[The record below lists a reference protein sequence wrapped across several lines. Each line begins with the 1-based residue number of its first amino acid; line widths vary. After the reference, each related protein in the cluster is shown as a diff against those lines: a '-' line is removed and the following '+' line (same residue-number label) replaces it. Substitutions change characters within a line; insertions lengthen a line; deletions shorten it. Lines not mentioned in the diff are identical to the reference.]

1 LGVGP
6 TVHLVIP
13 TWLWCATIALY
24 LGLFALDLVVVARR
38 PRVPSTRECL
48 LWLAFYISVAV
59 GFGVVLWATAG
70 HEIGVQFFAGWVTE
84 YSLSV
89 DNLFVF
95 ILIMGRFFVPRAL
108 QQAVLMYGIVIA
120 LVLRAIFISVG
131 AAVIAQF
138 SWVFYL
144 FGAFLVYTAVK
155 LATHGEDLDEE
166 YHESALIRALGRH
179 LHTTQEFHGTK
190 IRVTTA
196 GIRVWTPMLVVLL
209 ALGTTDL
216 LFALDSIPAIFG
228 LTQIAY
234 VVFAANVFALLGL
247 RQLYFI
253 LGGLLERLVYLSIGL
268 SVVLGFIGIKLVLE
282 AMHTNSLP
290 FINGGQPLAVPVP
303 STLLSLTVIV
313 VVLGITAVASLRA
326 SAGDTPAAAGPGD
339 GHRAG
344 PDGRQE
350 LQG

>member
-1 LGVGP
+1 MDLF
-6 TVHLVIP
+6 IP
-13 TWLWCATIALY
+13 PWLWFVTIALY
-24 LGLFALDLVVVARR
+24 VALFALDLVVVARR
-38 PRVPSTRECL
+38 PHVPSTRECL
-48 LWLAFYISVAV
+48 AWLGFYVGLAV
-59 GFGVVLWATAG
+59 VFGIVLWVGAG

-95 ILIMGRFFVPRAL
+95 ILIMARFFVPRAL

-138 SWVFYL
+138 SWVFYI
-144 FGAFLVYTAVK
+144 FGVFLVYTAVK
-155 LATHGEDLDEE
+155 LATHGEDDDEE
-166 YHESALIRALGRH
+166 YHESALIRMLGRH
-179 LHTTQEFHGTK
+179 LNTTQEFHGTK
-190 IRVTTA
+190 IRVTKA
-196 GIRVWTPMLVVLL
+196 GARVWTPMLVVLL

-253 LGGLLERLVYLSIGL
+253 LGGLLERLVYLSVGL
-268 SVVLGFIGIKLVLE
+268 SVVLAFIGIKLVLE

-290 FINGGQPLAVPVP
+290 FVNDGQPLSVPVP
-303 STLLSLTVIV
+303 STFLSLAVIV
-313 VVLGITAVASLRA
+313 TVLLVTAAASLRA
-326 SAGDTPAAAGPGD
+326 SAGSEDDVQVAQPATSTGESSTDERKGS
-339 GHRAG
+339 
-344 PDGRQE
+344 
-350 LQG
+350 

>member
-1 LGVGP
+1 MDLF
-6 TVHLVIP
+6 IP

-24 LGLFALDLVVVARR
+24 LGLFALDLIVVARR
-38 PRVPSTRECL
+38 PHVPSTRECV
-48 LWLAFYISVAV
+48 LWLAFYVSVAI
-59 GFGVVLWATAG
+59 GFGAVLWATAG

-95 ILIMGRFFVPRAL
+95 ILIMARFFVPRAL

-120 LVLRAIFISVG
+120 LILRAIFISVG

-144 FGAFLVYTAVK
+144 FGVFLVYTAVK
-155 LATHGEDLDEE
+155 LATHGADDDEE

-179 LHTTQEFHGTK
+179 LSTTQEFHGTK
-190 IRVTTA
+190 IKVTTA
-196 GIRVWTPMLVVLL
+196 AGVRVWTPMLVVLL

-268 SVVLGFIGIKLVLE
+268 SVVLAFIGVKLVLE

-290 FINGGQPLAVPVP
+290 FINGGEPLAVPVP
-303 STLLSLTVIV
+303 STFLSLAVIV
-313 VVLGITAVASLRA
+313 VVLAVTAVASLRA
-326 SAGDTPAAAGPGD
+326 SSGGTGDEVQVAEADAPGLD
-339 GHRAG
+339 G
-344 PDGRQE
+344 
-350 LQG
+350 

>member
-1 LGVGP
+1 MDLF
-6 TVHLVIP
+6 IP

-24 LGLFALDLVVVARR
+24 LGLFALDLIVVARR
-38 PRVPSTRECL
+38 PHVPSTRECV
-48 LWLAFYISVAV
+48 LWLAFYVSVAI
-59 GFGVVLWATAG
+59 GFGAVLWATAG

-95 ILIMGRFFVPRAL
+95 ILIMARFFVPRAL

-120 LVLRAIFISVG
+120 LILRAIFISVG

-144 FGAFLVYTAVK
+144 FGVFLVYTAVK
-155 LATHGEDLDEE
+155 LATHGADDDEE

-179 LHTTQEFHGTK
+179 LSTTQEFHGTK
-190 IRVTTA
+190 IKVTTA
-196 GIRVWTPMLVVLL
+196 AGVRVWTPMLVVLL

-234 VVFAANVFALLGL
+234 VVFAANVF
-247 RQLYFI
+247 
-253 LGGLLERLVYLSIGL
+253 
-268 SVVLGFIGIKLVLE
+268 
-282 AMHTNSLP
+282 
-290 FINGGQPLAVPVP
+290 
-303 STLLSLTVIV
+303 
-313 VVLGITAVASLRA
+313 RA
-326 SAGDTPAAAGPGD
+326 ARPAAAVLHPRWTARATRVPVDRPVGRARVHRCQARARGD
-339 GHRAG
+339 AHQLAALHQRW
-344 PDGRQE
+344 
-350 LQG
+350 